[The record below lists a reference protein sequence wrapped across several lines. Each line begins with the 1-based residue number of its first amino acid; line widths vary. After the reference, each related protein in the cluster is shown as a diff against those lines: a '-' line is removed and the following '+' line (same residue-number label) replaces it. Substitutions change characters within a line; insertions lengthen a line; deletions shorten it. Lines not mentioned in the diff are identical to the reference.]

1 MTDVKS
7 VRTEQAAAPALSA
20 TISLPERLSY
30 RVKRVLLG
38 PPLIN
43 SQLHEEKLSKRL
55 ALGVLSSDCISSSA
69 YGTEEM
75 LIVLLGVFGLAGFH
89 ILAPMTA
96 VILVILTLMTL
107 SYREVVMVY
116 TRAGG
121 SYVVCRE
128 NFGYKMAQVAAVALL
143 IDYIVTVAVQ
153 TAAGVAAITSTIH
166 GLTPYR
172 VEIALIIVAMLAYGN
187 LRGIREAGKA
197 FAFPTYFFFGA
208 MTIVIVIG
216 AIREIF
222 GDLPQYAVGRVVGGE
237 QQIPVDNK
245 GYNILSGIAIFY
257 LLKAFANGGSSLTG
271 LEAISDGVSA
281 FKPPNGPN
289 ARRTLSLMSLMLAF
303 LVIGVGWLSME
314 THAAPFENGSPTVI
328 SQVARA
334 ALGNGPAGDIGFVVV
349 QVATA
354 LILFTGANT
363 PFTGFP
369 FLANFVAEDSFLPR
383 QLTRRGHRLAF
394 SNGIIVLTLF
404 SMVLL
409 LIGRAKVDA
418 LVPFYALGVFTG
430 FTLAGF
436 GMAKY
441 HTIHKEPGWRRKW
454 WINASGGAL
463 SLAIVLI
470 TAVVKFTEGA
480 WLVVVLAPLLWLL
493 LMRLNQQYRDE
504 AHSLDLITTV
514 GSGVKTAPNYP
525 RHVVLVLVDR
535 LDLAVIRA
543 LRYAGSLRPTE
554 LRAVHV
560 SLDTERAD
568 ALQREWIDRGLGDRI
583 PLEIVEC
590 PDRRLIR
597 AVGEIALGAVVG
609 ESAEVTVLLPRRTF
623 HRLSQRLLHD
633 RTADRIATA
642 MAKVPHVS
650 ATIVPFDTTLSEL
663 QEAELQK
670 QRKKAER
677 AALMLPDAE
686 RPDGLADPGA
696 HSLTPGTEPTA
707 PGEGTARRPT
717 QLTTAAAAQSAGAAG
732 EQDDSDEEDHPQ
744 FGAGGVVPIASV
756 KWKQRVTIEGRIK
769 IVQVGTA
776 AGKSLE
782 AQVFDSTGGMRL
794 LFFGRTRIPGIEPG
808 STVRVSGT
816 VGEYKGH
823 LALANPRYELVAA
836 DAADSKSGTKS
847 NPKSGPKS

>member
-1 MTDVKS
+1 MTS
-7 VRTEQAAAPALSA
+7 VQTPRSEQAAAPALAS
-20 TISLPERLSY
+20 TVSLPERLGY
-30 RVKRVLLG
+30 RIKRVLLG
-38 PPLIN
+38 PPLVS

-153 TAAGVAAITSTIH
+153 TAAGVAAITSTVHSLI
-166 GLTPYR
+166 PYK
-172 VEIALIIVAMLAYGN
+172 VELCLIVIALLAYGN

-197 FAFPTYFFFGA
+197 FAFPTYFFFA
-208 MTIVIVIG
+208 SVTIVILVG
-216 AIREIF
+216 AVRELF
-222 GDLPQYAVGRVVGGE
+222 GDLPKYGVDRVVGGE
-237 QQIPVDNK
+237 HQLPIHDA
-245 GYNILSGIAIFY
+245 GHSILSSLAIFY
-257 LLKAFANGGSSLTG
+257 LLKAFANGGASLTG

-289 ARRTLSLMSLMLAF
+289 ARRTLVIMAGMLAF
-303 LVIGVGWLSME
+303 LVCGVGWLAMQ

-328 SQVARA
+328 SQVAKA
-334 ALGNGPAGDIGFVVV
+334 ALGSGAIGHVGFILV
-349 QVATA
+349 QIATA

-383 QLTRRGHRLAF
+383 QLTRRGHRMAF
-394 SNGIIVLTLF
+394 SNGIIILTLL
-404 SMVLL
+404 SMIL
-409 LIGRAKVDA
+409 LIVGKANVDK
-418 LVPFYALGVFTG
+418 LVPFYSLGVFTG

-441 HTIHKEPGWRRKW
+441 HTIHKQPGWQRKW

-463 SLAIVLI
+463 SLAVVLI

-480 WLVVVLAPLLWLL
+480 WLVLLLAPLLWLL
-493 LMRLNQQYRDE
+493 LLRLNQQYRDE
-504 AHSLDLITTV
+504 ARSLDLVTNAM
-514 GSGVKTAPNYP
+514 GEHGAKMPNYP

-535 LDLAVIRA
+535 LDLAVVRA

-554 LRAVHV
+554 LRAVHI
-560 SLDTERAD
+560 SLDSQRAD
-568 ALQREWIDRGLGDRI
+568 ELQRSWIDRGLGEKV

-597 AVGEIALGAVVG
+597 AVAETALGAVIG
-609 ESAEVTVLLPRRTF
+609 DRAEVTVLLPRRTF
-623 HRLSQRLLHD
+623 RRVSQRILHD
-633 RTADRIATA
+633 RTADRIAAA
-642 MAKVPHVS
+642 MAKLPHVS
-650 ATIVPFDTTLSEL
+650 ATIVPFDTTLDERQEQEL
-663 QEAELQK
+663 ER
-670 QRKKAER
+670 QRAKAQQR
-677 AALMLPDAE
+677 AALTDESREFDDAE
-686 RPDGLADPGA
+686 AAPDPVELP
-696 HSLTPGTEPTA
+696 HP
-707 PGEGTARRPT
+707 
-717 QLTTAAAAQSAGAAG
+717 
-732 EQDDSDEEDHPQ
+732 DEN
-744 FGAGGVVPIASV
+744 GVTPIASV
-756 KWKQRVTIEGRIK
+756 TWKQRVTIEGRIK

-782 AQVFDSTGGMRL
+782 AQVFDDTGGIRL

-808 STVRVSGT
+808 SLVRVTGT

-823 LALANPRYELVAA
+823 LALANPRYELLPT
-836 DAADSKSGTKS
+836 DAKAH
-847 NPKSGPKS
+847 